1 MANEKKEELGIARL
15 LPDYLAMA
23 LSRAAKAAREFEI
36 GSLERVK
43 IIRDA
48 EKKAKTECPQYF
60 RSEDRCCK
68 R

>member
-23 LSRAAKAAREFEI
+23 LSRAAELARKLPL
-36 GSLERVK
+36 GSVARARV
-43 IIRDA
+43 IRDA
-48 EKKAKTECPQYF
+48 EKKAKIECPQAF
-60 RSEDRCCK
+60 RDDDGR